1 MNKWLRTS
9 GAALKA
15 VAHLDSW
22 KDGSWPHCARHLGF
36 ADVRYM
42 PCTGHTK

>member
-22 KDGSWPHCARHLGF
+22 KDGSWPLCKALHNGQEPPVKNR
-36 ADVRYM
+36 
-42 PCTGHTK
+42 